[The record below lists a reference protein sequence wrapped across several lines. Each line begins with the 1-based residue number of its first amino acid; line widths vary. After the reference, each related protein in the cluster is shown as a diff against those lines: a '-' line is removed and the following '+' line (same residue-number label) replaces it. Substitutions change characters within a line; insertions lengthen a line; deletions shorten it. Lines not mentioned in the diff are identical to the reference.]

1 MLQTL
6 PQSLASGL
14 LNIDATAVHL
24 ALFLALL
31 LQFEEVTELP
41 MVTEGHHD
49 LAELI

>member
-1 MLQTL
+1 MARQHNGMGC
-6 PQSLASGL
+6 PSIA
-14 LNIDATAVHL
+14 ATAVHL

-41 MVTEGHHD
+41 MVTEGHHN